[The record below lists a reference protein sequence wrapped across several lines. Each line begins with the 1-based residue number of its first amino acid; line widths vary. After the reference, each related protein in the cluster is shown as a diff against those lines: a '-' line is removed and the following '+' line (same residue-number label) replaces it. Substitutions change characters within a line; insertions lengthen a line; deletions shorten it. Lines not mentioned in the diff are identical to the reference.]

1 MTMPDRLFTLDEA
14 LALLPT
20 VRQLLTEIQARRRE
34 IEERSAALDRL
45 LAATGGN
52 GYLAADVTR
61 AREAL
66 AQAAGQLQRLMTDLD
81 ETGAELKGIDEG
93 LIDFRAQ
100 REGREVYLCWRL
112 GEECIAYW
120 HDLDTGYAG
129 RQPL

>member
-1 MTMPDRLFTLDEA
+1 MRLFPLDEA

-52 GYLAADVTR
+52 GYPAPGGAR
-61 AREAL
+61 ARGAR
-66 AQAAGQLQRLMTDLD
+66 AQAAGQLQRLMTELD

-93 LIDFRAQ
+93 LVDFRSRRQ
-100 REGREVYLCWRL
+100 GRVICLCWRL
-112 GEECIAYW
+112 GEEAVSSW
-120 HDLDTGYAG
+120 D
-129 RQPL
+129 

>member
-1 MTMPDRLFTLDEA
+1 MERPRLFTLEDA

-20 VRQLLTEIQARRRE
+20 VRQLLTEIQAGRRE
-34 IEERSAALDRL
+34 VEERSAALDQL

-52 GYLAADVTR
+52 GHLTADLSR

-66 AQAAGQLQRLMTDLD
+66 QHAAAALERLMGELD

-93 LIDFRAQ
+93 LIDFPSERA
-100 REGREVYLCWRL
+100 GRVVYLCWRL
-112 GEECIAYW
+112 GEETIGFW
-120 HDLDTGYAG
+120 HELDAGFAG